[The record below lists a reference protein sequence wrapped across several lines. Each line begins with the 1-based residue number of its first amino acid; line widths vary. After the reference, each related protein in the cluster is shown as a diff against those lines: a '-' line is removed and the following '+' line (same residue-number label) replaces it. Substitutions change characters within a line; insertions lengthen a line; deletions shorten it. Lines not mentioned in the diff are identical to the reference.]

1 MFGLFKRKPPAS
13 VKPTKYVWESLS
25 KGSDAPDS
33 SGKAYYG
40 YARPELAEM
49 VKREPGRA
57 LDLGCAGGML
67 GASVKERY
75 PRAEV
80 WGLELDPQAAAEAA
94 KRLDRAIC
102 ANLDRANFEELGLP
116 KSGFDLVFL
125 ADVLEHL
132 YDPWKLLRDLRAYLA
147 PDAQVV
153 ASLPNLRNFEVM
165 RDALVGGRFD
175 YAAAGLLDITH
186 IRFFTRSTMIE
197 LFEQTG
203 YRIDDVVAK
212 YGGDVPIPA
221 VEAGRGRVDVEVGQ
235 IVLRALSPDDVDE
248 LRTYQYLISARPA
261 A

>member
-1 MFGLFKRKPPAS
+1 MFGLFKRRQAAS
-13 VKPTKYVWESLS
+13 VKPSRHVWESLS
-25 KGSDAPDS
+25 APAAAAS
-33 SGKAYYG
+33 ESAPAYYG

-49 VKREPGRA
+49 VKREPRRA
-57 LDLGCAGGML
+57 LDLGCASGML

-80 WGLELDPQAAAEAA
+80 WGVELDPQAAAEAA

-116 KSGFDLVFL
+116 KGGFDLVFL

-132 YDPWKLLRDLRAYLA
+132 YDPWKLLRDLRGYLG
-147 PDAQVV
+147 PEAQVV

-175 YAAAGLLDITH
+175 YKDAGLLDITH
-186 IRFFTRSTMIE
+186 IRFFTKSTMIE

-203 YRIDDVVAK
+203 YRVDDIVAK

-221 VEAGRGRVDVEVGQ
+221 VEASRGRVDVEVGQ
-235 IVLRALSPDDVDE
+235 LVLRALTPEDVDE
-248 LRTYQYLISARPA
+248 LRTYQYLISAAPA
-261 A
+261 